1 MGEQTSIASKARLV
15 FDEQRVFM
23 LNRSLI
29 MWKRQSQLREKVMV
43 CMRLWLLRCTR
54 MMMVFV
60 RNRWRRIQF
69 GSKEIRFNHR
79 TFRLLC
85 TMTPRIV
92 NGNWKDKEKNN
103 RCVKCD

>member
-1 MGEQTSIASKARLV
+1 MVQTRIVSKARLV

-29 MWKRQSQLREKVMV
+29 MWKRQSQLREKVMA
-43 CMRLWLLRCTR
+43 CMRLWLLHCMRT
-54 MMMVFV
+54 MMVFA

-69 GSKEIRFNHR
+69 DSEEIRSNHR

-85 TMTPRIV
+85 TMTPRIA
-92 NGNWKDKEKNN
+92 NADWKDKEKIN
-103 RCVKCD
+103 